1 MFNMI
6 LVSAGAIILFY
17 STWLCYKLNNS
28 VKNNTAAN
36 HYWVLLALICLF
48 IFGYLAFFARL
59 IYSPVHTT
67 NELLVSVIFF
77 FGAIFVVTVLKINNR
92 LIYDLMRK
100 SADLKKLNSDMEN
113 KNRELR
119 NQTEE
124 LKSSKQKYKER
135 SMELD
140 KTLEDFY
147 TLRLG
152 MARDIKEK
160 ILEEE
165 NKKIKERL
173 DKLRSEND

>member
-1 MFNMI
+1 
-6 LVSAGAIILFY
+6 
-17 STWLCYKLNNS
+17 
-28 VKNNTAAN
+28 
-36 HYWVLLALICLF
+36 
-48 IFGYLAFFARL
+48 
-59 IYSPVHTT
+59 
-67 NELLVSVIFF
+67 
-77 FGAIFVVTVLKINNR
+77 
-92 LIYDLMRK
+92 MRK
-100 SADLKKLNSDMEN
+100 SADLKKLNSDIEN
-113 KNRELR
+113 KNLELR
-119 NQTEE
+119 RHTEE

-140 KTLEDFY
+140 KTLDDFY

>member
-1 MFNMI
+1 
-6 LVSAGAIILFY
+6 
-17 STWLCYKLNNS
+17 
-28 VKNNTAAN
+28 
-36 HYWVLLALICLF
+36 
-48 IFGYLAFFARL
+48 
-59 IYSPVHTT
+59 
-67 NELLVSVIFF
+67 
-77 FGAIFVVTVLKINNR
+77 
-92 LIYDLMRK
+92 MRK
-100 SADLKKLNSDMEN
+100 SADLKKLNSDIEN
-113 KNRELR
+113 KNLELR
-119 NQTEE
+119 RHTEE

-173 DKLRSEND
+173 DKLRSENT